1 MPEEQSHANDTLADI
16 QKELKDMRTEAEAQH
31 QEIKDKIEDMRDD
44 AKVKHQGS
52 LRFAAYLFSGA
63 VFLAGLGFHTVSS
76 ALSWQIFY
84 AHGLMWLGGV
94 SGIGFLIY
102 HFCERRKRKALKG
115 R

>member
-1 MPEEQSHANDTLADI
+1 MPEEQNHANDTLADI
-16 QKELKDMRTEAEAQH
+16 QKEIKDMRAEAEAQH

-44 AKVKHQGS
+44 AKVQHRDSK
-52 LRFAAYLFSGA
+52 LFAAYLFSGA
-63 VFLAGLGFHTVSS
+63 IFLAGLGFHTVSS

-84 AHGLMWLGGV
+84 GRGLMCLGVV

-115 R
+115 S